1 MIEIVEF
8 LLGDPSVFIFV
19 GLDHEHVDV
28 GLEIPLA
35 YPFLVHLLEH
45 LLGFISVQRPIF
57 VLVVLLENV
66 VQVFPHLVLRYVFL
80 IVIGRVAERGVSSSN
95 RAVSVVV
102 VSTLFG
108 TAAAH
113 FGYQLFIDQ

>member
-1 MIEIVEF
+1 MIEVVEL
-8 LLGDPSVFIFV
+8 LLGNPSIFTFV
-19 GLDHEHVDV
+19 GLDHENVDV

-35 YPFLVHLLEH
+35 HPSLVHLLEH
-45 LLGFISVQRPIF
+45 PLGFISVQKPVF
-57 VLVVLLENV
+57 VLIVLLENV
-66 VQVFPHLVLRYVFL
+66 VQVFPHLVLRYGL
-80 IVIGRVAERGVSSSN
+80 LMRIGRVAERGVSSNN